1 MMKEGIHRTDFIT
14 GLTLFFLAAG
24 YGVEAWRLP
33 RVHLQDVIDSHVYPM
48 VLASVLG
55 LLALGLMAKGLRQG
69 KEKAEDWLPSRKGIQ
84 QIFFLFLALIAY
96 IVVFQKLGYLS
107 STFLFMV
114 VILKLMHGKH
124 SSLGILALSLLISG
138 VCYLLFVLFFKIQV
152 PAGILI

>member
-1 MMKEGIHRTDFIT
+1 MKAGLNRTDFIT

-55 LLALGLMAKGLRQG
+55 LLSLGLMVKGFRNG
-69 KEKAEDWLPSRKGIQ
+69 KEKAEDWVPSRKEIR

-96 IVVFQKLGYLS
+96 IFVFQKLGYLS
-107 STFLFMV
+107 STVFFMV
-114 VILKLMHGKH
+114 TILKLMDRKRSGW
-124 SSLGILALSLLISG
+124 GILALSLLVSG

>member
-1 MMKEGIHRTDFIT
+1 MKAGLNRTDFIT

-55 LLALGLMAKGLRQG
+55 LLSLGLMVKGFRNG
-69 KEKAEDWLPSRKGIQ
+69 KEKAEDWVPSRKEIR

-96 IVVFQKLGYLS
+96 IFVFQKLGYLS
-107 STFLFMV
+107 STFFFMV
-114 VILKLMHGKH
+114 LILKLMDRKRSG
-124 SSLGILALSLLISG
+124 LRILALSLLVSG

>member
-1 MMKEGIHRTDFIT
+1 MKAGIHRTNFIT

-55 LLALGLMAKGLRQG
+55 LLSLGLMGKGFRNG
-69 KEKAEDWLPSRKGIQ
+69 KEKAEDWVPSRKIIR

-96 IVVFQKLGYLS
+96 IFVFQKLGYLS
-107 STFLFMV
+107 STVFFMV
-114 VILKLMHGKH
+114 AILKLMDRKRSGW
-124 SSLGILALSLLISG
+124 GILALSLLVSG